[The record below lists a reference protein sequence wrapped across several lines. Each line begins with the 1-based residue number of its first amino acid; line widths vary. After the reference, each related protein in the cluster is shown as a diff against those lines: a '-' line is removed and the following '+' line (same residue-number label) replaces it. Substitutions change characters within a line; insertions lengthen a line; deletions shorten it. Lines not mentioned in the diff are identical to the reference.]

1 MSNPE
6 ESKTRLEVL
15 AAQLESIFEAAP
27 LGIGLFDRQLRH
39 VRVNPL
45 LAEMNGQQASELI
58 GRTPEEVHGAVGKE
72 AERLY
77 RSVMA
82 SGTPMRD
89 VPLSGEIAGHPG
101 ELHHWRLHFFPI
113 RHDGEVLGLCVLVED
128 VTEERRLTEKLAE
141 SEERHRRL
149 SEDLQ
154 RSLVPPLLPR
164 LAGAELAS
172 FYRPAMA
179 GASVGGDFYD
189 VMRISDSSW
198 AMVIGDVQG
207 KGPVAASWTAAVR
220 YTIRAATVESAAPA
234 HVLRIVN
241 EVLMREESDD
251 SLCTVGYLLA
261 ERQDGHIH
269 LRSVSAGHPLPLV
282 LRSSG
287 ELEPLGEHG
296 TLLGTLPTLDLTEA
310 TATLADGDAL
320 VLYTDGVTDARLP
333 APDGHVD
340 LFGEARLH
348 AALRAARGANAAGI
362 SASVE
367 SAVMTFQAGH
377 AADDLALVVL
387 RVVTDPD
394 SRR

>member
-1 MSNPE
+1 M
-6 ESKTRLEVL
+6 
-15 AAQLESIFEAAP
+15 
-27 LGIGLFDRQLRH
+27 RH
-39 VRVNPL
+39 VRVNPV
-45 LAEMNGQQASELI
+45 LAEMNGQQASELV
-58 GRTPEEVHGAVGKE
+58 GRTPEEVHGEVGKE

-89 VPLSGEIAGHPG
+89 VPLSGEIAGHHG
-101 ELHHWRLHFFPI
+101 EQHHWRLHFFPV
-113 RHDGEVLGLCVLVED
+113 RHEGEVLGLCVLVED
-128 VTEERRLTEKLAE
+128 ITEERRLTEQLAE

-154 RSLVPPLLPR
+154 RSLVPPMLPR
-164 LAGAELAS
+164 LSGAELAS
-172 FYRPAMA
+172 VYRPAMA

-198 AMVIGDVQG
+198 TMVIGDVQG

-220 YTIRAATVESAAPA
+220 YAVRAATVETATPA
-234 HVLRIVN
+234 RVLQTVN
-241 EVLMREESDD
+241 EVLIREEADD
-251 SLCTVGYLLA
+251 SLCTVAYVLA
-261 ERQDGHIH
+261 ERLDGHLH
-269 LRSVSAGHPLPLV
+269 VRCVSAGHPLPLV

-296 TLLGTLPTLDLTEA
+296 TLLGALPTLDLTEA

-320 VLYTDGVTDARLP
+320 VLYTDGVTEARLP
-333 APDGHVD
+333 APDGEVD
-340 LFGEARLH
+340 LFGEPRLH
-348 AALRAARGANAAGI
+348 AALRSARGANAAGI

-367 SAVMTFQAGH
+367 SAVMTFQAGQ
-377 AADDLALVVL
+377 AADDLALMVL

-394 SRR
+394 SRQ